1 MSVRHDKFSK
11 CMQFCMERQFY
22 KLFFAF
28 FPVLGLLK
36 HLQKVNSKKVLKP
49 AALENTVL
57 KVINVSLIK
66 SL

>member
-1 MSVRHDKFSK
+1 
-11 CMQFCMERQFY
+11 MERQFY

-28 FPVLGLLK
+28 FPVLELLK